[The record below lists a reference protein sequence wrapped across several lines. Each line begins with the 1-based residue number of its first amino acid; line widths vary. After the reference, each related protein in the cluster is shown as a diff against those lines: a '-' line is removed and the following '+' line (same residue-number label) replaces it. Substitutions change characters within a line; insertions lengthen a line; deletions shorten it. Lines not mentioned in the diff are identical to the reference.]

1 MTTRCAVILNFGS
14 GSHSVGRAE
23 MENELSFLGND
34 ITIVEPKQPGDIS
47 SEVSSL
53 IQAGYQIIVA
63 GGGDGTVSA
72 VASVVAGT
80 DATLGI
86 LPLGTL
92 NHFARD
98 LGIPTTLSD
107 AVRTLVEGH
116 VVNFDVGE
124 VNGRVFINN
133 ISLGLY
139 PAFVEARGNV
149 RRRSRAMRWLV
160 IFAATIR
167 VLLRLPLMRTRLTI
181 DGNSLKRTT
190 PLVFIG
196 NNEYQLEGV
205 SAGSRQHLT
214 DGCLSLVTTR
224 RKGPWGLIR
233 LVVRAS
239 LGTLRGAKDLDVMRG
254 TMIEVQTKGWST
266 PLAVDG
272 EVALDIDMPLKCSVR
287 RSALKVLVPKH
298 SPAAE
303 S

>member
-1 MTTRCAVILNFGS
+1 MTTRCAVILNLGS
-14 GSHSVGRAE
+14 GTHSMGRAE
-23 MENELSFLGND
+23 VENALLALGGNVK
-34 ITIVEPKQPGDIS
+34 IVEPKRPSDICS
-47 SEVSSL
+47 NVSSL
-53 IQAGYQIIVA
+53 IQAGYEIIVA

-72 VASVVAGT
+72 VASTVAGT
-80 DATLGI
+80 DAALGI

-98 LGIPTTLSD
+98 LGIPPTLPD
-107 AVRTLVEGH
+107 AVRTLVEGQ
-116 VVNFDVGE
+116 VVNLDVGE

-149 RRRSRAMRWLV
+149 RRRSPIMRWLV
-160 IFAATIR
+160 ILAATLR
-167 VLLRLPLMRTRLTI
+167 VLSQLPLMRTRLTI
-181 DGNSLKRTT
+181 DGKSLKRTT

-205 SAGSRQHLT
+205 NAGSRQRLA
-214 DGCLSLVTTR
+214 DGCLSLVTTQ
-224 RKGPWGLIR
+224 RKGPWGLMR

-239 LGTLRGAKDLDVMRG
+239 LGTLRGAKDLDVIRG

-272 EVALDIDMPLKCSVR
+272 EVADEISMPLRCSVR
-287 RSALKVLVPKH
+287 QGALKVLVPKQ